1 MENFLFLFVAFL
13 SGIVFNVFW
22 GYLLG
27 LGFGINCFKASMV
40 DSLMILTKNIQ
51 SAYQIQ
57 QLKYAHYQML
67 ERDEKYIEYQKLIDT
82 QEMLSIKNTII
93 RNYIN
98 SIPARYNNL
107 VSFHDWDSAMEYF
120 KNAIR
125 RNND

>member
-1 MENFLFLFVAFL
+1 
-13 SGIVFNVFW
+13 
-22 GYLLG
+22 
-27 LGFGINCFKASMV
+27 
-40 DSLMILTKNIQ
+40 
-51 SAYQIQ
+51 
-57 QLKYAHYQML
+57 ML